1 MRPMGTVSELLIIVE
16 ERLRAGECDSPAF
29 DARCLLED
37 VGGIGHG
44 KVSPSNHSTV
54 SQEVWDRVLTAADR
68 RAAGEP
74 LQYLL
79 GTWDFLTLTLE
90 VGDGVLIPRPETELL
105 CETVAEYLQ
114 RYTYPRVLDLCAGS
128 GCVGLGIASLCPT
141 ATVTAVEKSD
151 KAIAYLQRNIRRYP
165 SLSVT
170 AIQADV
176 LKNVP
181 PYPAIFDAI
190 VSNPPY
196 IPASDLAGLQREVQH
211 EPKMALDGGK
221 DGLIFYRAIAERW
234 VSYLRKGGILAVE
247 IGIGQA
253 EDVCRLFAEAG
264 LKKVHTLSDF
274 ADIPR
279 VVCGVNE

>member
-1 MRPMGTVSELLIIVE
+1 MGTVSELLNIAE

-29 DARCLLED
+29 DACCLLED
-37 VGGIGHG
+37 IGGIGRG
-44 KVSPSNHSTV
+44 RVSPSNCDTV
-54 SQEVWDRVLTAADR
+54 SQEVWDRVLAAADR

-90 VGDGVLIPRPETELL
+90 VGEGVLIPRPETELL
-105 CETVAEYLQ
+105 CETVASYLQ
-114 RYTYPRVLDLCAGS
+114 GYSHPRVLDLCAGS

-151 KAIAYLQRNIRRYP
+151 KALVYLQRNIQRYP

-176 LKNVP
+176 LKQTP

-196 IPASDLAGLQREVQH
+196 IPANDLAGLQREVQH

-221 DGLIFYRAIAERW
+221 DGLLFYRAITERW
-234 VSYLRKGGILAVE
+234 VPYLRKGGILAVE
-247 IGIGQA
+247 IGIGQS
-253 EDVCRLFAEAG
+253 EDVCRLFRDAG
-264 LKKVHTLSDF
+264 LKNVHTLSDF
-274 ADIPR
+274 AGIPR
-279 VVCGVNE
+279 VVQGFNE